1 MNNTVSL
8 LAAVIQIDS
17 HNPTWMVQTMGRQ
30 WHTKDK
36 LVDPLAEDYVAIA
49 TIDQKN
55 MIPVDVTAPLNITIN
70 PRVVLAH
77 NVWCRWAQIPAQLQ
91 LWQAVADLTDPVLKH
106 FMTGVLSDSEIM
118 GPFYKA
124 RASKSYHHKREGEL
138 FLHSVEVAINARQ
151 MAQQHNLPQRI
162 QECAFVGGFLHD
174 AGKLLMHYNLDNQ
187 DKKGVNGSHE
197 AFNFLV
203 LADHLDQLKSQDK
216 ALFAAISAILSPQL
230 GNKKYYDYIEE
241 SLVRSADRL
250 SAHNYELKH
259 VFKNKPADQ
268 PHANANGGRTYRRIG
283 EPQAAETP
291 A

>member
-106 FMTGVLSDSEIM
+106 FMTGV
-118 GPFYKA
+118 
-124 RASKSYHHKREGEL
+124 
-138 FLHSVEVAINARQ
+138 
-151 MAQQHNLPQRI
+151 PQR
-162 QECAFVGGFLHD
+162 
-174 AGKLLMHYNLDNQ
+174 
-187 DKKGVNGSHE
+187 
-197 AFNFLV
+197 
-203 LADHLDQLKSQDK
+203 
-216 ALFAAISAILSPQL
+216 
-230 GNKKYYDYIEE
+230 
-241 SLVRSADRL
+241 
-250 SAHNYELKH
+250 
-259 VFKNKPADQ
+259 
-268 PHANANGGRTYRRIG
+268 
-283 EPQAAETP
+283 
-291 A
+291 